1 MGKEL
6 CGINYEQ
13 AIEARAK
20 INGLPNLHLL
30 IGKSN
35 DDGLYR
41 AFCLDSGIICISN
54 SSELNENTINYLF
67 EESCILALNQFYR
80 YVKEDKSLLLAGRC
94 SNREYWDIYDEL
106 ILPVKQKSLISILEQ
121 VEPFEELIPNK
132 DIHIDDKYEKS
143 FKMEDSQDQIRV
155 LMQIIVLLLIKK
167 KKMYLKIFYEKEA
180 LI

>member
-1 MGKEL
+1 MVKEL
-6 CGINYEQ
+6 YGINYEQ

-30 IGKSN
+30 VGKSKN
-35 DDGLYR
+35 DGLYR
-41 AFCLDSGIICISN
+41 ALCLDSGIICISN
-54 SSELNENTINYLF
+54 SSKLDEDTINYLF

-94 SNREYWDIYDEL
+94 SNREYWDIYDEF
-106 ILPVKQKSLISILEQ
+106 ILPIKQKSLVSILEQ
-121 VEPFEELIPNK
+121 IQPFEELVPNK

-143 FKMEDSQDQIRV
+143 FKIDDSQDQTRI
-155 LMQIIVLLLIKK
+155 LIMILLLLLKN
-167 KKMYLKIFYEKEA
+167 KKMYLKNFYEKEA

>member
-1 MGKEL
+1 MIKEL
-6 CGINYEQ
+6 YGINYEQ

-30 IGKSN
+30 VGKSN

-41 AFCLDSGIICISN
+41 ALCLDSGIICISD
-54 SSELNENTINYLF
+54 SSKLDENTINYLF

-121 VEPFEELIPNK
+121 VQPFEKEE
-132 DIHIDDKYEKS
+132 IDNNFNVTDDQYEKGFES
-143 FKMEDSQDQIRV
+143 LGTGPNNF
-155 LMQIIVLLLIKK
+155 IILINMIFLLLKENKI
-167 KKMYLKIFYEKEA
+167 YLKNFYEKEA
-180 LI
+180 A